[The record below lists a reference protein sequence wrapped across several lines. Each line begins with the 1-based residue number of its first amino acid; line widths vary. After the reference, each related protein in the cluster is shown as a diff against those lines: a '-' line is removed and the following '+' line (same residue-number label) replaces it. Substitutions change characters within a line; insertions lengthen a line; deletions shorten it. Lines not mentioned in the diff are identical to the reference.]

1 MFNKCFQK
9 NHIFGST
16 VSEKLSVT
24 DHVIKSSSPVYSL
37 CTHPALTRH
46 VYTTSAAGLSVSQSS
61 QSSHTPLF
69 NLCGPSACRDISS
82 SSCLI
87 WSVGVSDDCR
97 GPSWRCWWS
106 LSREVLCSKH
116 HVLDQ
121 PMPPE
126 SDVPYLRKRHDRML
140 TRTKDTSLLKTLLL
154 DYCKETYW
162 EVYFV
167 CSSLQSYCTSPHSI
181 LFWQLSLH

>member
-1 MFNKCFQK
+1 MFPKK
-9 NHIFGST
+9 PYLWIHSLWET
-16 VSEKLSVT
+16 VSHWSR
-24 DHVIKSSSPVYSL
+24 DYVIKSCIQSMYASCVDTARVHHFCS
-37 CTHPALTRH
+37 R
-46 VYTTSAAGLSVSQSS
+46 SFSQSS
-61 QSSHTPLF
+61 SQTSHTPLF